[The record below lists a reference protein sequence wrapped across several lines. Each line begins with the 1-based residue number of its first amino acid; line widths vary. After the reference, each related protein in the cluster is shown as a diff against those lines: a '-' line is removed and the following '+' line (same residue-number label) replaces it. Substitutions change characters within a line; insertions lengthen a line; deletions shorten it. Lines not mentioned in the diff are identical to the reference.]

1 MANMEGPF
9 LLPLAERFS
18 SDALQRL
25 ENVIL
30 AGDGS
35 RGVLDHS
42 PHPDLTL
49 VTVVPALNE
58 EETIGTALSCL
69 AAQDLPAERFEVVV
83 VDNGS
88 RDRTSD
94 IVLEFAGASPVPV
107 HLVREASRGCLSAI
121 QRGMDVACARLAQV
135 RGLGQGL
142 IATID
147 ADDRV
152 GPDWAATL
160 VATVVS
166 SRADMVRG
174 RAQTVTALPPDV
186 DRLVKAL
193 CDVENRVNAYAELA
207 RLRVD
212 EALEGSAAR
221 SYPRWMPRITG
232 PNFAITRAAYVAAGG
247 LDPRPPGDQA
257 SHLANALLRSGGAIV
272 LSDDP
277 RLTLLRSRRVSQRNF
292 DQARGYGVGFGMGFG
307 DILACA
313 HDGAA
318 PGRSVDYP
326 DPQWLEAG
334 LQRLLSDLG
343 AGNPATRAA
352 AGAFA
357 AGYLGRPVD
366 PSALCR
372 YGAGPQLPPRLP
384 LLEARALLVEMSR
397 RAGGIDYRAYERCLA
412 AQEHL
417 RQEVLACSGACVD
430 PAPIVRRLLLRMG
443 FPPDDL
449 PARVVEAAAALQGLP
464 GGDRADWFARAS
476 CELERIYAEMQT
488 D

>member
-1 MANMEGPF
+1 MTNQASIYSIEQELRFHLRPLSERASLNALEDCEQAFLRASNTADPGLPSRHAQLRLVMVIPAFNEG
-9 LLPLAERFS
+9 
-18 SDALQRL
+18 
-25 ENVIL
+25 
-30 AGDGS
+30 
-35 RGVLDHS
+35 
-42 PHPDLTL
+42 
-49 VTVVPALNE
+49 
-58 EETIGTALSCL
+58 ETIRDVLQSQCT
-69 AAQDLPAERFEVVV
+69 QDVPSEQMEVLVI
-83 VDNGS
+83 DNGS
-88 RDRTSD
+88 SD
-94 IVLEFAGASPVPV
+94 GTASAVLQCACFSPVSIHFVTEPRKGF
-107 HLVREASRGCLSAI
+107 LRTVRT
-121 QRGMDVACARLAQV
+121 GMDAACGRLGQV
-135 RGLGQGL
+135 CPPNQGL

-152 GPDWAATL
+152 GPEWAATL

-313 HDGAA
+313 QDGAA
-318 PGRSVDYP
+318 AGRSVDYP

-334 LQRLLSDLG
+334 LRRLLSELLL
-343 AGNPATRAA
+343 PATWDARSTRVPCGVTA
-352 AGAFA
+352 
-357 AGYLGRPVD
+357 P
-366 PSALCR
+366 
-372 YGAGPQLPPRLP
+372 GPN
-384 LLEARALLVEMSR
+384 SR
-397 RAGGIDYRAYERCLA
+397 RASRSWR
-412 AQEHL
+412 H
-417 RQEVLACSGACVD
+417 
-430 PAPIVRRLLLRMG
+430 APYSLK
-443 FPPDDL
+443 
-449 PARVVEAAAALQGLP
+449 
-464 GGDRADWFARAS
+464 
-476 CELERIYAEMQT
+476 
-488 D
+488 